1 MEGGGEVGRKH
12 HHFLLSAQQW
22 LLPWISLTPRGVIF
36 NMKQPV
42 AFLIPSEE
50 AEHIGEI
57 PGYFESGEEWF
68 IPEDETETWVS
79 LTVLEGFRSI
89 GRDPKILQASEEL
102 SIFYDQ
108 ASPIDKAGHADELT
122 ARALS
127 LDPKAVGVAYV
138 GCGYEREFAIEFMTW
153 MERFFCYSQKESR
166 PFIWLILS
174 DPVGQYDETGREV
187 ARWAYN
193 ALYCQDENFKAW
205 LGGLG
210 FNLDAEYDDEQR
222 TAKR

>member
-1 MEGGGEVGRKH
+1 
-12 HHFLLSAQQW
+12 
-22 LLPWISLTPRGVIF
+22 
-36 NMKQPV
+36 MKQPV

-57 PGYFESGEEWF
+57 PGDFQAREGCF

-79 LTVLEGFRSI
+79 LTVLEGLRSI

-102 SIFYDQ
+102 PIFYDP
-108 ASPIDKAGHADELT
+108 ASSIDMTVYGDELT

-138 GCGYEREFAIEFMTW
+138 GWGYEREFAIEFMTW
-153 MERFFCYSQKESR
+153 MERFFCYSQKESL

-174 DPVGQYDETGREV
+174 DPSGQYDETGREV